1 MVPIFSN
8 AWGRAA
14 MITEIDVQELA
25 PGFEDPVL
33 GPQQTF
39 RSILEAMSHPGM
51 LVKINSKLLYIPELL
66 NTASAA
72 VCLTLFHD
80 ETPLWTDLSWNSSA
94 VNWFQSQCGCSV
106 VTEPCMAHFALI
118 TQPSTMPPL
127 DNFKIGDDEHPES
140 ATTLILQVE
149 RFNDHNH
156 KILSG
161 PGIKT
166 TAQFSPVGIGPQFW
180 EQWQLQAALFP
191 LGVDVFFTCNDILAA
206 LPRKTQVS
214 DPIVSSQINIKKG
227 GSDLNRPKT
236 DRNVCA

>member
-1 MVPIFSN
+1 MTS
-8 AWGRAA
+8 A
-14 MITEIDVQELA
+14 MDVQELA
-25 PGFEDPVL
+25 PGFEDPAL

-39 RSILEAMSHPGM
+39 RAILEAMAHPGM
-51 LVKINSKLLYIPELL
+51 LVKIKSRLYIPELL
-66 NTASAA
+66 NPASAA
-72 VCLTLFHD
+72 VCLTLLDD

-94 VNWFQSQCGCSV
+94 ISWFQSQCGCSV

-118 TQPSTMPPL
+118 TQPSAMPPL
-127 DNFKIGDDEHPES
+127 DDFKIGDDEHPES

-166 TAQFSPVGIGPQFW
+166 TTQFSPVGIRPQFW
-180 EQWQLQAALFP
+180 QQWQLQAALFP

-206 LPRKTQVS
+206 LPRTTHVS
-214 DPIVSSQINIKKG
+214 DPIVSSQIKIKKG
-227 GSDLNRPKT
+227 DSDLNRPKT
-236 DRNVCA
+236 DRNVCT